1 LKAKEDLARL
11 FNDALAKAGL
21 AAASVETFATPRRLA
36 LIATGL
42 PLATEAVSEE
52 TKGPKVGAPPQAME
66 GFLRK
71 TGLSQ
76 DQLVE
81 RHGVYYAVAQKAGR
95 QTVDVL
101 AEAIPAIIRAF
112 PWPKSQRWGAASA
125 STESLRWV
133 RPLQGIVALLGDA
146 VVHCEIEGIVSGA
159 ETMGHRFHHSGPIII
174 ENAGDYIE
182 KLRDAHI
189 LVHFSER
196 CRIIRDGAKAAAEA
210 AGLTLVEDEGLVIE
224 NAGLTEWPV
233 PMLGRF
239 DPAFLDVPQEVIQLT
254 ARVNQKYFVC
264 HSPLPPAGGAGG
276 GPELHAGAPSPNPS
290 RTREGDLAN
299 AFVCTANIDAHDKG
313 AAIVA
318 GNEKVLAARLSDAKF
333 FWEQDL
339 KVALDDQ
346 AQKLAQITF
355 HEKLGSVADKVERVA
370 KLARWLVEQGIV
382 GPRSPAQ
389 AGAQPAT
396 NESSDAVLD
405 PGLRRGTQDLDGA
418 PNPNVTPAKAGG
430 QLRSEPL
437 ESTGQEMDS
446 RLRGND
452 EDISV
457 RAFADQAER
466 AAKPARWL
474 VEKDIVG
481 PRSPAQTG
489 AQPATNESS
498 DQVLDPGLRRGTQDL
513 ADQAE
518 RAARL
523 CKADLVTGMVG
534 EFPELQGI
542 MGGYYARAQGESDAV
557 ADAIRDHYKPV
568 GQGDDV
574 PTAPVAV
581 AVSLADK
588 LDTIVSFLA
597 IDEKPTGSKDPFAIR
612 RAAIGLIQLIVINDL
627 RLPLF
632 AISSNALFGL
642 AETAFSMVNELGAEV
657 QNYTEILANLQALET
672 AGFSDNEF
680 IQLNLPDVQNV
691 RESGA
696 MNLLLLVRAKFSA
709 GPKAF
714 IAEVN
719 DFFADRLKVQQ
730 REAGV
735 RHDLIDAVFSL
746 GGEDDLVRLLARVK
760 ALQAYIT
767 TAEGANLL
775 AAYKRAAN
783 ILKQAES
790 SSPSTRDGEGDRSAQ
805 PRGGGAPPSVADAT
819 ATSPSRV
826 DGEELALLTAL
837 DAAEPKAAAAL
848 SVEDFEGAMAALAT
862 LRAPIDAFFEAVMV
876 NDPDQDKRTFRLGL
890 LARFR
895 DAVHQVADFSKIEG

>member
-1 LKAKEDLARL
+1 MTDFLLELRSEEIPARMQVKAKEDLARL

-42 PLATEAVSEE
+42 PLATEGVSEE

-76 DQLVE
+76 DQLIE
-81 RHGVYYAVAQKAGR
+81 RDGVYYAVVEKAGR
-95 QTVDVL
+95 QTADVL
-101 AEAIPAIIRAF
+101 AEAIPAIIRTF
-112 PWPKSQRWGAASA
+112 PWPKSQRWGAASV

-133 RPLQGIVALLGDA
+133 RPLQGIVALLGDE
-146 VVHCEIEGIVSGA
+146 VVSCEIEGIVSGA
-159 ETMGHRFHHSGPIII
+159 ATTGHRFHHSGPILIK
-174 ENAGDYIE
+174 NAGDYIE
-182 KLRDAHI
+182 KLRAAHV

-196 CRIIRDGAKAAAEA
+196 CRIIRDGAKAAAAA

-239 DPAFLDVPQEVIQLT
+239 DSAFLDVPQEVIQLT

-264 HSPLPPAGGAGG
+264 HDAAG
-276 GPELHAGAPSPNPS
+276 
-290 RTREGDLAN
+290 RLAN
-299 AFVCTANIDAHDKG
+299 AFVCTANIDAHDGG

-339 KVALDDQ
+339 KVALDTQ

-370 KLARWLVEQGIV
+370 KLARWLVEEGIV
-382 GPRSPAQ
+382 KSSPERGG
-389 AGAQPAT
+389 GA
-396 NESSDAVLD
+396 
-405 PGLRRGTQDLDGA
+405 
-418 PNPNVTPAKAGG
+418 
-430 QLRSEPL
+430 
-437 ESTGQEMDS
+437 
-446 RLRGND
+446 
-452 EDISV
+452 
-457 RAFADQAER
+457 R
-466 AAKPARWL
+466 AASDGGGSSPPASL
-474 VEKDIVG
+474 DAESPLHHPSDG
-481 PRSPAQTG
+481 PPPRAG
-489 AQPATNESS
+489 E
-498 DQVLDPGLRRGTQDL
+498 DL

-574 PTAPVAV
+574 PNAPVTV

-588 LDTIVSFLA
+588 LDTLSGFFA
-597 IDEKPTGSKDPFAIR
+597 AAMPPTGSKDPFALR
-612 RAAIGLIQLIVINDL
+612 RAAIGVIQLIMETQNRLSL
-627 RLPLF
+627 RSALSEAALNWGDM
-632 AISSNALFGL
+632 AIMPS
-642 AETAFSMVNELGAEV
+642 ELEHLHEV
-657 QNYTEILANLQALET
+657 MPGQVL
-672 AGFSDNEF
+672 
-680 IQLNLPDVQNV
+680 
-691 RESGA
+691 
-696 MNLLLLVRAKFSA
+696 
-709 GPKAF
+709 
-714 IAEVN
+714 

-790 SSPSTRDGEGDRSAQ
+790 ASPTTRDGEGDRSAQ

-826 DGEELALLTAL
+826 DGEEFALRTAL
-837 DAAEPKAAAAL
+837 DTAEPKAAAAL
-848 SVEDFEGAMAALAT
+848 LVEDFEGAMAALAS
-862 LRAPIDAFFEAVMV
+862 LRAPIDAFFEGVMV
-876 NDPDQDKRTFRLGL
+876 NDPDPAKRAFRLGL

-895 DAVHQVADFSKIEG
+895 DAVGRVADFSKIEG